1 MQISVDVHNY
11 METLVGRVLA
21 EDKYVNHYDNEQ
33 LADLACLSL
42 AQLRPI
48 YIRYDI
54 DFLSALPEE
63 KLVILKENAQV
74 AVESAESMIV
84 NDRRRHREDDIPII
98 LGPLRFDDNLE
109 LEWFEKPI
117 IETNK
122 S

>member
-1 MQISVDVHNY
+1 MGRK
-11 METLVGRVLA
+11 ET
-21 EDKYVNHYDNEQ
+21 Q
-33 LADLACLSL
+33 
-42 AQLRPI
+42 
-48 YIRYDI
+48 
-54 DFLSALPEE
+54 EE
-63 KLVILKENAQV
+63 GEILKENAQV

-98 LGPLRFDDNLE
+98 LGQLRFDDNLE